1 MSHLRLLCLMLA
13 VLPLFATGCCCVQ
26 GVPNCS
32 TGTCG
37 TGTCG
42 TGTCGPGPIA
52 SLASCRGGC
61 GDVYVDEWVSEPPT
75 VDHCCQ
81 PNSCGSQ
88 PVRNILRALWGQP
101 YGACCPNDLVGPS
114 CGCDSCGGGSV
125 GGSCDS
131 GCCSSG
137 SAPMHSGVVREVP
150 QNATQMKV
158 TPTESAPEEVTPTPA
173 PEIDPMA
180 SRGLNPAQRRRA
192 VRTASARYQGR

>member
-1 MSHLRLLCLMLA
+1 MSHLRLSCLMLA

-32 TGTCG
+32 TGACG
-37 TGTCG
+37 A
-42 TGTCGPGPIA
+42 GTCGPGPIA

-61 GDVYVDEWVSEPPT
+61 GDVYVDEWVSEPPA
-75 VDHCCQ
+75 VDQCCQ
-81 PNSCGSQ
+81 PASCGCQ

-114 CGCDSCGGGSV
+114 CDCGVG

-131 GCCSSG
+131 GCCSS
-137 SAPMHSGVVREVP
+137 SSIPMQSGVVREVP

-158 TPTESAPEEVTPTPA
+158 PPTESVPEEVSPTPA

-192 VRTASARYQGR
+192 VRTASARYQSR